1 VQLLKSNL
9 NSIKNH
15 RKDYFDSLPE
25 FQELYI
31 ELMVPDSEI
40 YAITIDSML
49 SGYVIVSATGVLIEF
64 YLIEQFI
71 PFAHKILIEAIKE
84 LDVTHIYCKTF
95 DFLLLGNC
103 LRSGFSYTIEGM
115 LYRHYNRPLVAK
127 DNSLSMIQ
135 SGRGSVPLLTG
146 QDNSIRELFETEQ
159 QLLNFIETELVF
171 EFYRENTLVGCGMI
185 IKTHSDYD
193 FCDLGVWVHPSHRGK
208 KIGSNIL
215 ISLREFALKQDFTPS
230 CGCGIDNVSSQKAI
244 EKCGFISKFQLLDF
258 NVEGAKGSNGLIV

>member
-1 VQLLKSNL
+1 MQLLKSNL
-9 NSIKNH
+9 NSIKNL

-25 FQELYI
+25 FQELYL
-31 ELMVPDSEI
+31 ELMVPDSAI
-40 YAITIDSML
+40 YTITIDAML
-49 SGYVIVSATGVLIEF
+49 SGYVIVSATGVFFEF

-71 PFAHKILIEAIKE
+71 PLAHKIFIEAIKE
-84 LDVTHIYCKTF
+84 LDVTHVYCKTF
-95 DFLLLGNC
+95 DFLLLGSC

-115 LYRHYNRPLVAK
+115 LYRHYNRPLVSK
-127 DNSLSMIQ
+127 DNSLGMIQ
-135 SGRGSVPLLTG
+135 SGRGSVPLLIG

-159 QLLNFIETELVF
+159 QLVNFIENEHVF

-208 KIGSNIL
+208 KIGPNVL
-215 ISLREFALKQDFTPS
+215 IYLREFALEHGLIPS
-230 CGCGIDNVSSQKAI
+230 CGCGIENVASQKAI

-258 NVEGAKGSNGLIV
+258 SIEGSK